1 MYFCCGVLAVPARE
15 GHHLCPHTTAVVTA
29 VLEVGGDVRRL
40 PGVTRIVEQVEQAV
54 QMTTEQAQTLLTQ
67 VAAEEMVILVAEL
80 VAAEAAVIPVQQTEM
95 LLVVLAQMAQLILA
109 EAEVLVVL
117 LVRQEQVVLEL

>member
-40 PGVTRIVEQVEQAV
+40 PGVTRIVEQVEQAGQV
-54 QMTTEQAQTLLTQ
+54 VNFCDYAAAFDSAVACIYTRRSRLLTDTTRLSQ
-67 VAAEEMVILVAEL
+67 RYSWPAREC
-80 VAAEAAVIPVQQTEM
+80 
-95 LLVVLAQMAQLILA
+95 LAHHKTVKLSL
-109 EAEVLVVL
+109 
-117 LVRQEQVVLEL
+117 